1 MHNALP
7 QLDSDSLCCKKL
19 SLRINGTFSSSPLP
33 YRFPSRDPTESS
45 YHALQGSEIRSAEE
59 SRWTTRRGMEW
70 RCPPSSQ
77 HHEKVDLLPPLFLA
91 HYFTGNRTHRSD
103 FPSFTSA
110 HGRSSPS
117 SLFAFA
123 LISGNE
129 EGPALRDQAGMISH
143 EVAMFC
149 YPSACMTIEILC
161 LSGGQP
167 RAE

>member
-1 MHNALP
+1 MLSVAPRGDLP
-7 QLDSDSLCCKKL
+7 SQPV
-19 SLRINGTFSSSPLP
+19 RIT
-33 YRFPSRDPTESS
+33 SREIVPTNR
-45 YHALQGSEIRSAEE
+45 I
-59 SRWTTRRGMEW
+59 
-70 RCPPSSQ
+70 
-77 HHEKVDLLPPLFLA
+77 FL
-91 HYFTGNRTHRSD
+91 
-103 FPSFTSA
+103 SFTSA
-110 HGRSSPS
+110 HGKSSPS

-149 YPSACMTIEILC
+149 HPSACMTIEILC

>member
-1 MHNALP
+1 SFP
-7 QLDSDSLCCKKL
+7 PLCSMFL
-19 SLRINGTFSSSPLP
+19 SSIADCLGKWLTFPGSAWSSMILA
-33 YRFPSRDPTESS
+33 F
-45 YHALQGSEIRSAEE
+45 
-59 SRWTTRRGMEW
+59 TTRRGMEW

-149 YPSACMTIEILC
+149 HPSACMTI
-161 LSGGQP
+161 
-167 RAE
+167 